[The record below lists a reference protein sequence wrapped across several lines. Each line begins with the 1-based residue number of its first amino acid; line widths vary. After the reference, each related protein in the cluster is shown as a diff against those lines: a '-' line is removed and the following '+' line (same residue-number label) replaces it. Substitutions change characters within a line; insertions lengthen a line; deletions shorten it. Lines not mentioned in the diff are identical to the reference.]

1 MINSISCYPDGID
14 SMVFFQDND
23 IDKVPIIEQYNKFI
37 SEGKYTEANGYMSR
51 QDIFGYFADVFNM
64 FENRIYN
71 LQSYLLIKEKI
82 NPFISSEEEPTTLS
96 SDMIWI

>member
-1 MINSISCYPDGID
+1 M
-14 SMVFFQDND
+14 
-23 IDKVPIIEQYNKFI
+23 PIIEQYNKLI

-71 LQSYLLIKEKI
+71 LQSYLSIKEKI
-82 NPFISSEEEPTTLS
+82 NPFISSDEEPTTLS